1 MSAAPPDAPGHRG
14 DASPGRRR
22 AEADRSAAGAA
33 VPVGDLLSPE
43 TAAAIVLDGI
53 RPVDGIYDVTLAAAR
68 GRIAAADITATV
80 PLPRFDNAAVDGYG
94 LDAADLGGAPA
105 TLRVI
110 GRATAGHA
118 ADSAAVA
125 GAAVRVLTG
134 ARVPDGVAAVIAQER
149 TVRDGDELTVPQPP
163 SPGAN
168 IRRRGE
174 DVAPGT
180 VIVRA
185 GSVLDARH
193 LAILAAAGVA
203 RLTVRRRLRVGVL
216 STGDELVEP
225 GTEPGPNGIV
235 DSNRPMLTALIAG
248 PAFEVV
254 DLGAVADRVEAVAAV
269 LAGAARHLDLVVS
282 SGGVA
287 GSEADAVADA
297 IRRAG
302 GTCRSL
308 KLALRPGK
316 PIAVG
321 RLGDTAVLALAGNPV
336 AAMVGLLLFGRPLA
350 ARLAGAA
357 APVRGGFPAE
367 AAEPIR
373 HRPGRTEFL
382 PAAITGRTADGR
394 PRIASL
400 GRGGS
405 ARLLPLAA
413 ADGLAELP
421 AEDGDVET
429 GASVR
434 FHPFATAFAL

>member
-1 MSAAPPDAPGHRG
+1 MSEVPSEVVSDAQPDAPRHR
-14 DASPGRRR
+14 DLAP
-22 AEADRSAAGAA
+22 A
-33 VPVGDLLSPE
+33 VDLLSPE
-43 TAAAIVLDGI
+43 AAATIVLDGI
-53 RPVDGIYDVTLAAAR
+53 LPVDGVYDVPLAAAR
-68 GRIAAADITATV
+68 GRVAAGDITAMV

-94 LDAADLGGAPA
+94 LNAADLGGGPA
-105 TLRVI
+105 TLRVV
-110 GRATAGHA
+110 GRAAAGHA
-118 ADSAAVA
+118 ADSFAEPGV
-125 GAAVRVLTG
+125 AVRVLTG

-149 TVRDGDELTVPQPP
+149 TVRDGDALTVRQPP
-163 SPGAN
+163 VPGAN

-185 GSVLDARH
+185 GTVLDARH

-225 GTEPGPNGIV
+225 GTEPGPSGIV

-248 PAFEVV
+248 PAFEVI

-269 LAGAARHLDLVVS
+269 LASAARHLDLVVS

-357 APVRGGFPAE
+357 APGRGGFPAE

-373 HRPGRTEFL
+373 HRSRRTEFL

-394 PRIASL
+394 PTIASL

-413 ADGLAELP
+413 ADGLAELS
-421 AEDGDVET
+421 AEEGDAET
-429 GASVR
+429 GATVR